1 VSERQGRHDDRQ
13 PQLPV
18 ALQLDV
24 ERAIDARLER
34 RLRHLDARVRPRG
47 GTWAAVV
54 LNLGLVGLGVG
65 ATAITGALIHGPGA
79 VVALVFEWTA
89 IASIGVSFA
98 QSVLRPTVTL
108 PLGPADPSLT
118 DPPPP
123 AANSTPAAQAAPL
136 PQGDPADRLPLTVRV
151 KVEQIRRKAEM
162 LLESQERFPSASRQL
177 FVLRR
182 IQAEYLP
189 ATIDAHHALAGDD
202 RPVTPDGRT
211 ALRVLRDQLDLLDS
225 KLDEIADDLQRE
237 NADRLLANE
246 RFLEDHFGRPQLGDP
261 DLRLK

>member
-1 VSERQGRHDDRQ
+1 MG
-13 PQLPV
+13 
-18 ALQLDV
+18 
-24 ERAIDARLER
+24 
-34 RLRHLDARVRPRG
+34 
-47 GTWAAVV
+47 
-54 LNLGLVGLGVG
+54 LGLVGLGVG
-65 ATAITGALIHGPGA
+65 ATGFTAGLLQGPGA
-79 VVALVFEWTA
+79 VVALIFEWTA
-89 IASIGVSFA
+89 IAGIGYSFA
-98 QSVLRPTVTL
+98 QSMRGPT
-108 PLGPADPSLT
+108 AA
-118 DPPPP
+118 PPP
-123 AANSTPAAQAAPL
+123 APPDPDPEPAAPL
-136 PQGDPADRLPLTVRV
+136 PPAVVPAPLPQADPADRLPLTVRV

-162 LLESQERFPSASRQL
+162 LLENQERFRIGSRQL

-246 RFLEDHFGRPQLGDP
+246 RFLEEHFGRPQLSGS
-261 DLRLK
+261 DLRLE

>member
-1 VSERQGRHDDRQ
+1 VSERQG
-13 PQLPV
+13 
-18 ALQLDV
+18 LDL
-24 ERAIDARLER
+24 ERAIDARLEQ
-34 RLRHLDARVRPRG
+34 RLRHLAAPARPRG
-47 GTWAAVV
+47 APWAAVV

-65 ATAITGALIHGPGA
+65 ATAITGALVQGPGA
-79 VVALVFEWTA
+79 VLAIVFEWTA
-89 IASIGVSFA
+89 IAGIGYSFA
-98 QSVLRPTVTL
+98 QTMLRPAPAL
-108 PLGPADPSLT
+108 PTAPP
-118 DPPPP
+118 DPPFSDSPLPAASVRPP
-123 AANSTPAAQAAPL
+123 AQAPTPPR
-136 PQGDPADRLPLTVRV
+136 GDPADRLPLTVRV

-162 LLESQERFPSASRQL
+162 LLENQERFPSASRQL

-182 IQAEYLP
+182 IAAEYLP

-225 KLDEIADDLQRE
+225 KLDEIADDLQRQ

-246 RFLEDHFGRPQLGDP
+246 RFLEEHFGRPPLGDP